1 MSKQLFRSETN
12 KVIGGVCGGLGEYF
26 DVDPVLVRVVAV
38 LLALATGVAVV
49 GYIVAW
55 IIVPKRPFEMEPGR
69 PQPRETSWHKYL
81 PGLILMGIGI
91 ILLIRENWYW
101 FDWSEFWPIVLILV
115 GLALIFGRGRRR
127 GATTGNADS
136 DRPMH
141 ANGQNLGPQN
151 GGPIL

>member
-1 MSKQLFRSETN
+1 VTKQLFRSEKN

-55 IIVPKRPFEMEPGR
+55 IIVPKRQYEMEPSR
-69 PQPRETSWHKYL
+69 TQPRDTSWHKYL

-115 GLALIFGRGRRR
+115 GLALIFGRGRHRE
-127 GATTGNADS
+127 APADNAKP
-136 DRPMH
+136 DRPIN